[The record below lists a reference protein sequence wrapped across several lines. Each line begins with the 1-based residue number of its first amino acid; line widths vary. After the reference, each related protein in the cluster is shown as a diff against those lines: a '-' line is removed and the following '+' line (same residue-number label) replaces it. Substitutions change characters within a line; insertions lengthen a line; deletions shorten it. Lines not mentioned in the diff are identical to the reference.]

1 MHQVHVKMEVFFVIT
16 TSTPTPKK
24 GGSPKKKKQTK
35 DRSRTPE
42 NRPSSSRTRQQPAP
56 KSAKS
61 SPKQV
66 FTETFS
72 LYNLISVFT
81 KSSNI

>member
-1 MHQVHVKMEVFFVIT
+1 MEIFFVIT

-42 NRPSSSRTRQQPAP
+42 HRPSPSRTPEIRPSSSRTRQQPAP

-66 FTETFS
+66 FTET
-72 LYNLISVFT
+72 ISP
-81 KSSNI
+81 I